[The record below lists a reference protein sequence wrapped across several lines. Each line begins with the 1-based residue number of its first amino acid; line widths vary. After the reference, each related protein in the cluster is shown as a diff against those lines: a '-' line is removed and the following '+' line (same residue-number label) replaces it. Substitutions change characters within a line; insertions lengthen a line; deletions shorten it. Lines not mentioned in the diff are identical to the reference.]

1 MTYDPDSVRQ
11 YFDAFSEREWDRLS
25 NSIQGRIKYRIHRQ
39 FLAQVVRPEMH
50 VLDAGCGPGRFAIDL
65 IKLGANV
72 TLVDLSSVQLEL
84 ARSHLSKAN
93 LLQGVTA
100 IQQGDITRL
109 DTIDDATFDVT
120 ICFCMSEGDLTG
132 GRGSCGA
139 TKNAGKWKDCLR
151 KSIKKLEPPPGL
163 EPRTV

>member
-1 MTYDPDSVRQ
+1 MIEQSQVYDSQ
-11 YFDAFSEREWDRLS
+11 
-25 NSIQGRIKYRIHRQ
+25 
-39 FLAQVVRPEMH
+39 
-50 VLDAGCGPGRFAIDL
+50 

-72 TLVDLSSVQLEL
+72 TLVDLSSVQVGL
-84 ARSHLSKAN
+84 ARSRLSKAN
-93 LLQGVTA
+93 LLQEATA

-132 GRGSCGA
+132 GSCGA